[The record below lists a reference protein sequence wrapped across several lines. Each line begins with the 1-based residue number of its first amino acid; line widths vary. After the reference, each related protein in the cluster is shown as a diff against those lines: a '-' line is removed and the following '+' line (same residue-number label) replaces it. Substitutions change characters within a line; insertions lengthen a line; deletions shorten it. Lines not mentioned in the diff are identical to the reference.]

1 MLRKGTKTRVLYLHV
16 AVAVL
21 QSVIQQVSSESS
33 GGRRQADKILI
44 TTEAL
49 QPYLSYRGSY
59 LLALTQP
66 DNDPFST
73 GISALC

>member
-1 MLRKGTKTRVLYLHV
+1 MNVVQKYKTRVLYLQV
-16 AVAVL
+16 AGAVL
-21 QSVIQQVSSESS
+21 HSVIQQVPSESS

-44 TTEAL
+44 TAEAP
-49 QPYLSYRGSY
+49 QPYLPYRASY

-73 GISALC
+73 GI